1 MFPPGLALLFVVGT
15 PGRHSMGLEDE
26 AEQSVERAGSE
37 SDLLSRHTQSD
48 ELTSPIVPGGDLDAE
63 VAPRYFYLSDSNG
76 SCTPAKLRLVNPHP
90 MQDHRQLAGHG
101 NRCLLQ
107 TSPLRHPDAPGLQT
121 APPVRMGE

>member
-15 PGRHSMGLEDE
+15 PGRHSMGSEDE
-26 AEQSVERAGSE
+26 AEQSVERADSGI
-37 SDLLSRHTQSD
+37 DLPGRHTQSD

-63 VAPRYFYLSDSNG
+63 VPPRYCGFSASNG

-90 MQDHRQLAGHG
+90 MQDDRQLTGHG

-121 APPVRMGE
+121 APPARMGE